1 MTLAELEAKQERAR
15 QLRANLV
22 EQMEEKKRKEVK
34 QAEQPV
40 SRKDL
45 LS

>member
-15 QLRANLV
+15 QLRANLM

-34 QAEQPV
+34 QTEQPLV
-40 SRKDL
+40 GKVH
-45 LS
+45 